1 MQLTTRF
8 YCVKTRLVR
17 PNVSACLG
25 GGNGFFCRSSL
36 KATQGTQIYDS
47 GYEVSSLAKK
57 QKIKF
62 NTNRKSDFQEL
73 FFEVQSFQKN
83 QLFIIQTSSQVMLN
97 DRDTNNLRNA
107 VQCSGYPQQCLARIF
122 KVQGCPKSWLG
133 NHKYPYLPN
142 LQASNS
148 LCNFLEVLKQDNTD
162 CKIKYSSFPSLS
174 YSAKNI
180 Q

>member
-1 MQLTTRF
+1 MQPLILVVSISFVSKRGCECKKAKIRAMQLTTRF

-36 KATQGTQIYDS
+36 KATQRTQIYDS

-57 QKIKF
+57 QEIKF

-97 DRDTNNLRNA
+97 DRDTNNLWNA
-107 VQCSGYPQQCLARIF
+107 VQC
-122 KVQGCPKSWLG
+122 KEGC
-133 NHKYPYLPN
+133 N
-142 LQASNS
+142 
-148 LCNFLEVLKQDNTD
+148 
-162 CKIKYSSFPSLS
+162 
-174 YSAKNI
+174 
-180 Q
+180 